1 MKFNPQRRKT
11 FTAILLSSLFLTACA
26 LGPDYQRPNIE
37 VNEQFRMNQHEGA
50 SIATLNWWE
59 LLHDE
64 TLQKLILQALINNQ
78 DLKQAAA
85 LVDEFH
91 ARSNIARMDFLPN
104 LEGRANAPFFGT
116 LGGFSRAGFPTDF
129 NYFGNAALNWEIDV
143 WGRIRRATE
152 AARADLF
159 AREENRRAIILTLVS
174 AVAQTYFDLLQFD
187 MQHEIALRALS
198 SWEES
203 AAISRAQLESG
214 LISRLDLDQ
223 FEAERANA
231 AALVAEF
238 ERLIV
243 QKENELNVLLGKN
256 PAPIVRTHTLAQ
268 QSIPPE
274 IPAGLPS
281 ELLERRPDIL
291 QAEQALTAATA
302 RVGMTKAMRLPRFSI
317 TGFLGVASPALSN
330 LLLSDADFGT
340 GGIGLATPLFNAASL
355 GFEQRAAEAQVR
367 QALAHYR
374 QTVLSAFREVED
386 ALITIRTS
394 RDQRRARQQQVE
406 ALQSALHVADLRYK
420 GGITSY
426 VDVLLAKRNLF
437 QAEFSLTESHRLHL
451 VSIVQLYRALGGGW
465 NPGDHYDE

>member
-1 MKFNPQRRKT
+1 M
-11 FTAILLSSLFLTACA
+11 
-26 LGPDYQRPNIE
+26 
-37 VNEQFRMNQHEGA
+37 
-50 SIATLNWWE
+50 
-59 LLHDE
+59 
-64 TLQKLILQALINNQ
+64 
-78 DLKQAAA
+78 
-85 LVDEFH
+85 
-91 ARSNIARMDFLPN
+91 
-104 LEGRANAPFFGT
+104 
-116 LGGFSRAGFPTDF
+116 
-129 NYFGNAALNWEIDV
+129 

-174 AVAQTYFDLLQFD
+174 AVAQTYFDLLQYD

-203 AAISRAQLESG
+203 VAISRAQLEGG

-268 QSIPPE
+268 QSMPPE

-317 TGFLGVASPALSN
+317 TGFMGVASPALSN

-374 QTVLSAFREVED
+374 QTILSAFREVED
-386 ALITIRTS
+386 ALVTIRTS

-465 NPGDHYDE
+465 NPGDQYEE